1 MASKT
6 VKYAKGLLTAGLLVG
21 TLVTTPAL
29 AGWGGP
35 AIKTAATGAGSTA
48 VTQAGPDSS
57 ERGNAYGRRGGMWAG
72 CQGGPMGGMRGGMWG
87 GRRGPGLGIDRL
99 DAEML
104 QERLQFVEQR
114 LAVWQDPQTAAALKQ
129 LHPDLSDDE
138 IKEWMTNMAERLQE
152 QKKLLEEELEERSAE
167 DAQATAAGVTESK

>member
-1 MASKT
+1 
-6 VKYAKGLLTAGLLVG
+6 
-21 TLVTTPAL
+21 
-29 AGWGGP
+29 
-35 AIKTAATGAGSTA
+35 
-48 VTQAGPDSS
+48 
-57 ERGNAYGRRGGMWAG
+57 
-72 CQGGPMGGMRGGMWG
+72 MGGMRGGMWG

-114 LAVWQDPQTAAALKQ
+114 LAVWQDPKTAAALKQ

-167 DAQATAAGVTESK
+167 DAQAAAAGVTESK